1 MNSKYNSNCQLP
13 SSLRE
18 PTLRRCLTLCFPRL
32 SKRILLCFN
41 FKLAFG
47 TWCQQ
52 RVNVIRG
59 CSHLELV
66 AGSSFFYVGQCRL
79 ARLSISSA
87 EIEA

>member
-18 PTLRRCLTLCFPRL
+18 PTLRRCLTSR
-32 SKRILLCFN
+32 RILLCFN